1 MKMMKNVFMTLMVL
15 LLISC
20 NCLTTYAIN
29 SGFDLEP
36 VSNERKLQIQNNIDI
51 SVFEQDVLDNTIECF
66 DVNDDGMIALGTN
79 ESSSQ
84 KFISIYNSQ
93 GVFQYGYQFYC
104 NGSFGV
110 EWDSNNLIIYFVRS
124 DIACSVNPSG
134 EIQEILEIKNTSDNN
149 SYWNNKVFS
158 ATRTLGNVEYKIQ
171 NDFGILNIFSTSYSQ
186 LVIQDFN
193 GQTKT
198 IYDVNSQQLY
208 KLIFE
213 IVCILLFVPICF
225 FTLRKSFR
233 KKTGDGSLSLQV
245 FMMAQSTILM
255 SMMT

>member
-1 MKMMKNVFMTLMVL
+1 MKMMKNVFTTLIVL
-15 LLISC
+15 LLIVH
-20 NCLTTYAIN
+20 NCLTTYAMN
-29 SGFDLEP
+29 SGFELEP
-36 VSNERKLQIQNNIDI
+36 ISIDRELQIQDNINI
-51 SVFEQDVLDNTIECF
+51 SVFEQEVSGNTIECF
-66 DVNDDGMIALGTN
+66 DVNDNGFIALGTKKSN
-79 ESSSQ
+79 Q
-84 KFISIYNSQ
+84 KFVSIYNSQ

-134 EIQEILEIKNTSDNN
+134 EIQEILEIKNTSNNN

-225 FTLRKSFR
+225 FTLRKSFST
-233 KKTGDGSLSLQV
+233 KCTGDGSLC
-245 FMMAQSTILM
+245 
-255 SMMT
+255 SMNPTTKI

>member
-15 LLISC
+15 LLLLC
-20 NCLTTYAIN
+20 NCLTTHAIN
-29 SGFDLEP
+29 SGFELEP
-36 VSNERKLQIQNNIDI
+36 VSNERELQIQNNINI
-51 SVFEQDVLDNTIECF
+51 YVFEQEVSGNTIECF

-79 ESSSQ
+79 KSSQ

-208 KLIFE
+208 KLILE

-233 KKTGDGSLSLQV
+233 KDKTGDGSV
-245 FMMAQSTILM
+245 GG
-255 SMMT
+255 

>member
-1 MKMMKNVFMTLMVL
+1 MKNVFMTLMVL

-51 SVFEQDVLDNTIECF
+51 SVFEQEVSGNTIECF

-79 ESSSQ
+79 KSSQ

-93 GVFQYGYQFYC
+93 GVFQYGYQFDC
-104 NGSFGV
+104 SGSFGI
-110 EWDSNNLIIYFVRS
+110 EWDSNNIIIYFVRS
-124 DIACSVNPSG
+124 DIACSVNPVG

-233 KKTGDGSLSLQV
+233 KKTGDGSMIDISTDN
-245 FMMAQSTILM
+245 QSNN
-255 SMMT
+255 